1 MSDSGKPTREDP
13 PVEQL
18 DFFQGSQF
26 PREQKKNLPGFLRAS
41 PRMDTAHSSHILF
54 NQLNHKQ
61 LRFKEGR
68 DSLSGGGES
77 GMSTRGW
84 EGLVVV
90 PDGGQPRHISRAG
103 FCGRV
108 WEIWIKHNFKSF
120 LGFPGGSMVKNM
132 PANAGDIALIPGLGR
147 SHMQKDN

>member
-1 MSDSGKPTREDP
+1 MSDSGKPTREAP

-61 LRFKEGR
+61 LRFKERR
-68 DSLSGGGES
+68 DRQTGGGES
-77 GMSTRGW
+77 GMSTWGW
-84 EGLVVV
+84 RDWWWSLKEASLDTHHKPGSAV
-90 PDGGQPRHISRAG
+90 
-103 FCGRV
+103 
-108 WEIWIKHNFKSF
+108 KHSVGN
-120 LGFPGGSMVKNM
+120 L
-132 PANAGDIALIPGLGR
+132 D
-147 SHMQKDN
+147 